1 MNPWHLHQAL
11 RCIRSGG
18 VIAYP
23 TEAVWGLGCDPTDKQ
38 AVHRIL
44 DLKSR
49 PEHKGLVLVGSSLDQ
64 FQDWIKP
71 LSDDDMN
78 TVMATWPGPMTW
90 VLPCYD
96 SVPTWLRGEHSSL
109 AVRIS
114 DHPIV
119 KALCNE
125 VGPLVSTSANPAG
138 KEPARSALKVRKY
151 FPDGLNCLLPGKR
164 GGRRQPSE
172 IRTLDG
178 QRLR

>member
-49 PEHKGLVLVGSSLDQ
+49 PEHKGLVLVASSLDQ

-119 KALCNE
+119 KALCDE

-151 FPDGLNCLLPGKR
+151 FPDGLNCLLPGKL